1 MKKYIFSVK
10 VIASEVKELEKIEH
24 SFLIESENEKEAGQE
39 FYRQLKEEIEER
51 GLEGIVG
58 DY

>member
-1 MKKYIFSVK
+1 MKKFIFKVK
-10 VIASEVKELEKIEH
+10 ITASRVEELEKIEH
-24 SFLIESENEKEAGQE
+24 SFLIESKNPKEAGQE